1 MKKLNLTMLLAL
13 LLTGFVYAQKGT
25 AEMTIKTSVVCGMC
39 KDKIEKEL
47 VFEKGVKEV
56 KVDMEKKTVWVKY
69 RSDKS
74 SPEKVKAA
82 LTKIGYRAD
91 EIAADPKAFEKLPA
105 CCKAEGCGKD

>member
-1 MKKLNLTMLLAL
+1 MKKKNLVLLLTL
-13 LLTGFVYAQKGT
+13 LLTGFAYAQKT

-39 KDKIEKEL
+39 KTKIEKEL

-56 KVDMEKKTVWVKY
+56 KVDVEKKTVWVKY

-82 LTKIGYRAD
+82 LSKIGYRAD
-91 EIAADPKAFEKLPA
+91 DIKADPKAFEKLPA